1 MLGEQFTSVLRAALT
16 GDESA
21 FAALYRDAHPP
32 LLRYLSTLSPQWAE
46 DAASEAPSAVG
57 DGGVGVVEFTVAR
70 HKVVDRVRYEARRP
84 AISTDDLEPFTA
96 PTDDI
101 AGQVIAD
108 DDTQRALALVRT
120 LPTDQ
125 AEAVLLHVMVG
136 LGYAEIA
143 QVMDRSSGAVR
154 VLVHRGLRRLRSS
167 IAVSAAGGMNLAMGP
182 LPVSAPASSSNW
194 I

>member
-46 DAASEAPSAVG
+46 DAASEAWLELARPREPF
-57 DGGVGVVEFTVAR
+57 DGPEPAFRAWLFTVAR

-167 IAVSAAGGMNLAMGP
+167 IAVTAAEG
-182 LPVSAPASSSNW
+182 VTE
-194 I
+194 